1 MPPRAIQAGGAT
13 PRLARNAPEAFSSIP
28 ARAFLRVMSAA
39 ALLVAI
45 LTAQVPL
52 ANFSGTVHG
61 VSKKQ
66 ITIESAEGNLVD
78 FDINRKTKV
87 LRGKT
92 EIKPEDLTSGDVVT
106 IQARQEMLKF
116 LIAVVITVQTPPA
129 TQPKDGR

>member
-1 MPPRAIQAGGAT
+1 MAPASLRLIGAAV
-13 PRLARNAPEAFSSIP
+13 L
-28 ARAFLRVMSAA
+28 LA
-39 ALLVAI
+39 AL

-52 ANFSGTVHG
+52 TNFSGTIHG

-66 ITIESAEGNLVD
+66 ITIESAGGNLVD

-87 LRGKT
+87 MRGKT
-92 EIKPEDLTSGDVVT
+92 EIKPEDLMSGDEVT

-116 LIAVVITVQTPPA
+116 LIAVVITVQPPA